1 MHSSLGMGQR
11 QGQRTPRGLLRLPQ
25 VGAQSPWLERKRS
38 FRVQTCFLRA
48 LSRASLPPQACGTI
62 SAGPELSSAGS
73 SLRQGHPAGSGE
85 SETALRVS
93 QIPSSGSRQPRPLP
107 PEALPETCTVGSAQ
121 PGRVGWPGP
130 TEAACS
136 AVPLGD
142 EILSC
147 PTPVPGAGRSKE
159 HDSRWSPQQCL
170 GGRGREVG
178 VVTEAWAGLAGKP
191 FSSSPSESMGPRG
204 KQSTA
209 QPWLPVQWLERR
221 PVDQV

>member
-93 QIPSSGSRQPRPLP
+93 QIPSSGAPASPARSLRKLCRKHARLAVLSLGVWGGPVPRRP
-107 PEALPETCTVGSAQ
+107 PALPFLWAMRSCPVPPRCLVRADQRSTTPGGALSSAWGAEGGKSELSLR
-121 PGRVGWPGP
+121 PGQVAQESLFP
-130 TEAACS
+130 
-136 AVPLGD
+136 AVPRSPWVLVV
-142 EILSC
+142 SN
-147 PTPVPGAGRSKE
+147 PQPSPGCRSN
-159 HDSRWSPQQCL
+159 
-170 GGRGREVG
+170 G
-178 VVTEAWAGLAGKP
+178 
-191 FSSSPSESMGPRG
+191 
-204 KQSTA
+204 
-209 QPWLPVQWLERR
+209 
-221 PVDQV
+221 